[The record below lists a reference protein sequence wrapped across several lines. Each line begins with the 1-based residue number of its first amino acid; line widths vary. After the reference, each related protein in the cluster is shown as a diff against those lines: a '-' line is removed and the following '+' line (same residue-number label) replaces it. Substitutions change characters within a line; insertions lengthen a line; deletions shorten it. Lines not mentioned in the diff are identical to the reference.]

1 MAKWQRR
8 DLDFKRRAVA
18 RMVKSKSIAAL
29 ALELGVSRTLLY
41 QWKDQLAG
49 RQQGK
54 RADLS
59 QSRQS
64 AGEKRLLEE
73 NRRLKEVLGE
83 KALET
88 DFFVGALRRIEEQR
102 RKSTVSGGTASTS
115 RSGRGNSERKA
126 N

>member
-8 DLDFKRRAVA
+8 DLEFKRRAVA

-29 ALELGVSRTLLY
+29 ALELGVGRSLLY
-41 QWKDQLAG
+41 VWKDQLAG
-49 RQQGK
+49 RQKGN

-64 AGEKRLLEE
+64 AGERKLLEE
-73 NRRLKEVLGE
+73 NRRLKEALGE

-88 DFFVGALRRIEEQR
+88 DFFAGALRRIEEQR
-102 RKSTVSGGTASTS
+102 QKSTVSGGTASTS
-115 RSGRGNSERKA
+115 RSGRGSSERKA